1 MNSALAWLEIF
12 RRPADG
18 PMTTEVLFFDT
29 PTDPD
34 HPMKTTDTLLEDLS
48 QLSELDAAKR
58 RLEPGSPRCQELTL
72 EAESVRERLPTAI
85 LSHYDLRISKGKR
98 GAARVRNNTCGGC
111 HLSLPSG
118 QLSDLRREGAS
129 LQVCG
134 YCSIFLLPELPQPEA
149 AAAPMAAEAEPE
161 PAAVKKPRKSKAK
174 ATAAASL
181 QEEL

>member
-1 MNSALAWLEIF
+1 MNSALAWLEVF

-18 PMTTEVLFFDT
+18 PTTTDALYFDH

-34 HPMKTTDTLLEDLS
+34 QPMKTTDTLLEDLC

-58 RLEPGSPRCQELTL
+58 RLEPSSTRCQELKL

-85 LSHYDLRISKGKR
+85 LSHYDQRIARGKR
-98 GAARVRNNTCGGC
+98 GAARMRNNTCGGC

-118 QLSDLRREGAS
+118 QLSDLRREGSS

-134 YCSIFLLPELPQPEA
+134 FCSVFILPELPQPEA
-149 AAAPMAAEAEPE
+149 AAVAPDPV
-161 PAAVKKPRKSKAK
+161 PVAVKKPRKSKAK
-174 ATAAASL
+174 AATAAVL
-181 QEEL
+181 QDEA